1 MSFEAFTLLGFSTRL
16 ELAEGTPL
24 SNPSR
29 QAPNQRRRRRP
40 RARLNRSRPIPGRG
54 GLEHEVRIAT
64 RNGRWALIAALCAA
78 IVPGAVSAGCAI
90 YVNTNQTIGADRQKA
105 YRVATTLAKSVF

>member
-1 MSFEAFTLLGFSTRL
+1 MDAVVEPEPPGAEPAPAPAPASPTQPQSTNP
-16 ELAEGTPL
+16 AET
-24 SNPSR
+24 
-29 QAPNQRRRRRP
+29 A
-40 RARLNRSRPIPGRG
+40 
-54 GLEHEVRIAT
+54 LEHEVRIAT

-78 IVPGAVSAGCAI
+78 IVSGAVSAGSAI